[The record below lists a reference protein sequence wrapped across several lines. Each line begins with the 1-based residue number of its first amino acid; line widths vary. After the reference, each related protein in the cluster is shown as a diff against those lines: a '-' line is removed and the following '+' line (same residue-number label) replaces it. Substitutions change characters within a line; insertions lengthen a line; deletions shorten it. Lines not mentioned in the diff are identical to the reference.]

1 MHRALAIEPGQ
12 SKPLQHLT
20 AMRSPSPLTVFC
32 DFDGPIIDVSD
43 RYYQTYQLGL
53 VDVQALYQAQG
64 IKLPIAPLS
73 KEQFWSMKQN
83 RVPDQEI
90 ALQSGL
96 QGTQIEHFLQRVSH
110 IVNQPTLLCQDR
122 LQPGVRWA
130 LTLLHAQGVRLVL
143 VTLRCQEQAIQ
154 VLKGYGLLQ
163 LFCDIWGTQDQ
174 QAAYRNL
181 AEQKTKLLALA
192 AERSHLKNAWMI
204 GDTEAD
210 VIAGQRVGIPTIAL
224 TCGIRS
230 SAYLKQ
236 FEPTRMHND
245 LLSAAHFLVY
255 QQEVASVVA

>member
-1 MHRALAIEPGQ
+1 
-12 SKPLQHLT
+12 
-20 AMRSPSPLTVFC
+20 MRSPASLTVFC
-32 DFDGPIIDVSD
+32 DFDGPIIDVSG

-64 IKLPIAPLS
+64 IKLPITILP

-90 ALQSGL
+90 ATQSGL
-96 QGTQIEHFLQRVSH
+96 RGTQIEHFLQRVSH

-122 LQPGVRWA
+122 LQPSVRWA
-130 LTLLHAQGVRLVL
+130 LTLLHSQGVRLVL

-154 VLKGYGLLQ
+154 VLKSYGLLH

-181 AEQKTKLLALA
+181 AEQKTELLALA
-192 AERSHLKNAWMI
+192 AERTTSKTAWMI

-210 VIAGQRVGIPTIAL
+210 VIAGQRIGIPTIAL

-230 SAYLKQ
+230 STYLEK
-236 FEPTRMHND
+236 FEPTRTHSD
-245 LLSAAHFLVY
+245 LLSAAHFLIY
-255 QQEVASVVA
+255 QQENVASVVA

>member
-1 MHRALAIEPGQ
+1 
-12 SKPLQHLT
+12 
-20 AMRSPSPLTVFC
+20 MRSPASLTVFC
-32 DFDGPIIDVSD
+32 DFDGPIIDVSG

-64 IKLPIAPLS
+64 TRLPITPLS

-83 RVPDQEI
+83 RVPDHEI

-122 LQPGVRWA
+122 LQRGVRWA
-130 LTLLHAQGVRLVL
+130 LTLLHAQGARLVL
-143 VTLRCQEQAIQ
+143 VTLRYQEQAIQ
-154 VLKGYGLLQ
+154 VLKSYGLLH

-174 QAAYRNL
+174 QAAYRNM
-181 AEQKTKLLALA
+181 AEQKTELLSLA
-192 AERSHLKNAWMI
+192 AEQATFNTAWMI

-210 VIAGQRVGIPTIAL
+210 VIAGQQVGIPTIAL

-230 SAYLKQ
+230 SAYLEQ
-236 FEPTRMHND
+236 FEPTRMHSD

-255 QQEVASVVA
+255 QQEIVASVVA